1 MGRAIGATPI
11 GLMARF
17 RILNQGQ
24 ESNKDEWYA
33 QCLYGEN
40 DTDVT
45 VIISEQVLACLKTI
59 GVTSFPLVVEAALE
73 EADGVDWEPKQVV
86 VLMDSPLFQKLMTRF
101 QRQ

>member
-1 MGRAIGATPI
+1 MGTAIGATPI

-33 QCLYGEN
+33 QCLYGEH

-45 VIISEQVLACLKTI
+45 VIISGQVLGLLKSM
-59 GVTSFPLVVEAALE
+59 GVSSFPAVVEAALE
-73 EADGVDWEPKQVV
+73 EAEEVDWNLKQVV
-86 VLMDSPLFQKLMTRF
+86 VFMDSPIFRK
-101 QRQ
+101 